1 MDGIGLYIWPDSQKR
16 YVGEYRS
23 HNKHGYGIFTARDGR
38 VHAGHWRN
46 GKGHGLG
53 TFTRHGKQML
63 YGIWEDGQ
71 QNMWFDEATVTD
83 IASGVK
89 DAREFFLKAHNK
101 KQEIS

>member
-1 MDGIGLYIWPDSQKR
+1 
-16 YVGEYRS
+16 
-23 HNKHGYGIFTARDGR
+23 
-38 VHAGHWRN
+38 
-46 GKGHGLG
+46 
-53 TFTRHGKQML
+53 ML